1 MSDNILTLIPV
12 SPEYVPVESARVAA
26 DKLLRSMVPAA
37 DEVSSEVSDRVQFF
51 HAGSNF
57 ESVSCPACHAELSTD
72 WWGDAVDAAL
82 QHQPPSLEVVLPCC
96 GTTTSLN
103 DLAYS
108 WPQGFA
114 RYSLAARNPN
124 IRELS
129 PDQITQLATVV
140 GAEVRPIWTHI

>member
-12 SPEYVPVESARVAA
+12 SPEYVPVESARAAA
-26 DKLLRSMVPAA
+26 DELLRSMVLAA
-37 DEVSSEVSDRVQFF
+37 DEVSSEVSDQVQFF
-51 HAGSNF
+51 DAGSNF
-57 ESVSCPACHAELSTD
+57 ESVSCPVCHAELSTD
-72 WWGDAVDAAL
+72 WWGEAMDSAF
-82 QHQPPSLEVVLPCC
+82 QHQPPRLEVVLPCC
-96 GTTTSLN
+96 ATTTSLN

-129 PDQITQLATVV
+129 PAQTAHLATVI
-140 GAEVRPIWTHI
+140 GAEIRPIWSHI